1 MQFAL
6 ARVTN
11 FTVAFFTVAFTTSI
25 RLSTNMHK
33 IALVSEHASPLASP
47 GSIDSGG
54 QNVYV
59 AHVAR
64 QLAQMGYLV
73 DVFTR
78 RDDAH
83 QEQVVQWQPNVRVIH
98 VPAGPA
104 QYIPKEKLISFM
116 DEFGH
121 FMIRFAKRQKIPYDV
136 VHANFFM
143 SGMAAR
149 QVKKALGIPYV
160 MTFHALGRVRRLCQ
174 GQADTFPVS
183 RLAIEENLMHDANR
197 IIAECP
203 QDRQDM
209 EQLYGAASERIE
221 IVPCGFD
228 PEELWPVT
236 AIARQHLGLDPH
248 EFIVLQLGRMVPRKG
263 IDTAIQS
270 IALLRERFGIRARLL
285 VVGGNAERIDISNT
299 PELARLMAL
308 TKALDIEKQVV
319 FTGQKS
325 RSQLRYYY
333 SAANAFVTT
342 PWYEP
347 FGITPVEAM
356 ACGTPVIGAAV
367 GGIKSTVVDGQTG
380 YLVPPKDPEA
390 VARRLASLHNRPAQ
404 ARRLGEQGMHRA
416 YQLYTWSNVAAQIAA
431 VYEAALD
438 VTHSELSQS
447 YLPANRNEYRPNF
460 SELEWTN

>member
-1 MQFAL
+1 MM
-6 ARVTN
+6 R
-11 FTVAFFTVAFTTSI
+11 
-25 RLSTNMHK
+25 K

-59 AHVAR
+59 AHVAK
-64 QLAQMGYLV
+64 QLAQSGYLV

-78 RDDAH
+78 RDDSL
-83 QEQVVQWQPNVRVIH
+83 QDQVVQWQPNIRVIH

-104 QYIPKEKLISFM
+104 QYIPKEQLLSYM
-116 DEFGH
+116 DDFGR
-121 FMIRFAKRQKIPYDV
+121 FMIRFAKREKIPYDM

-143 SGMAAR
+143 SAMAAR
-149 QVKKALGIPYV
+149 QVKQVLGIPYV
-160 MTFHALGRVRRLCQ
+160 VTFHALGRVRRLCQ
-174 GQADTFPVS
+174 GQADTFPVA
-183 RLAIEENLMHDANR
+183 RLTIEEDLMRDADR

-203 QDRQDM
+203 QDRRDM

-228 PEELWPVT
+228 PEELWPVP
-236 AIARQHLGLDPH
+236 AIARQQLGLDPH

-263 IDTAIQS
+263 IDTAIES
-270 IALLRERFGIRARLL
+270 IGVLRERFGIRARLL
-285 VVGGNAERIDISNT
+285 VVGGNAEHIDIANT
-299 PELARLMAL
+299 PELGRLAALARTLGL
-308 TKALDIEKQVV
+308 ERQVV

-367 GGIKSTVVDGQTG
+367 GGIKSTVVDGKTG
-380 YLVPPKDPEA
+380 YLVPPKDPDA
-390 VARRLASLHNRPAQ
+390 VARRLASLHNQPRQ
-404 ARRLGEQGMHRA
+404 AKRLGEQGMRRA
-416 YQLYTWSNVAAQIAA
+416 YQLYTWRNVAAQIAA
-431 VYEAALD
+431 IYEAALD
-438 VTHSELSQS
+438 SAPSEFLQPC
-447 YLPANRNEYRPNF
+447 LPVNSLNNRPNF
-460 SELEWTN
+460 SELEWTT

>member
-1 MQFAL
+1 M
-6 ARVTN
+6 R
-11 FTVAFFTVAFTTSI
+11 
-25 RLSTNMHK
+25 K
-33 IALVSEHASPLASP
+33 IALISEHASPLASP

-59 AHVAR
+59 AHVAK
-64 QLAQMGYLV
+64 QLVQLGYLV

-78 RDDAH
+78 RDDSL
-83 QEQVVQWQPNVRVIH
+83 QEQVVQWQPNIRVIH
-98 VPAGPA
+98 VPAGPP
-104 QYIPKEKLISFM
+104 QYIPKEQLLSYM
-116 DEFGH
+116 DEFGR
-121 FMIRFAKRQKIPYDV
+121 FMIRFAAHQKIPYDI

-143 SGMAAR
+143 SGMAAQR
-149 QVKKALGIPYV
+149 VKKVLGIPYV

-174 GQADTFPVS
+174 GQADTFPVA
-183 RLAIEENLMHDANR
+183 RLTIEENLMLDADR

-203 QDRQDM
+203 QDRRDM
-209 EQLYGAASERIE
+209 EQLYGADSERID

-228 PEELWPVT
+228 PEELWPVP
-236 AIARQHLGLDPH
+236 AIARQQLGLDPH

-263 IDTAIQS
+263 IDTAIES

-285 VVGGNAERIDISNT
+285 VVGGNAEQINIENT
-299 PELARLMAL
+299 PELGRLTEL
-308 TKALDIEKQVV
+308 TKALDIERQVV
-319 FTGQKS
+319 FTGQKP

-367 GGIKSTVVDGQTG
+367 GGIKSTVVDGGTG

-390 VARRLASLHNRPAQ
+390 VARRLAALHNQPLQ
-404 ARRLGEQGMHRA
+404 ARRLGEQGMRRA
-416 YQLYTWSNVAAQIAA
+416 YQHYTWRNVAAQIAA

-438 VTHSELSQS
+438 VTHSEIMQS
-447 YLPANRNEYRPNF
+447 YLPVNRPNF
-460 SELEWTN
+460 SELEWTT

>member
-1 MQFAL
+1 M
-6 ARVTN
+6 R
-11 FTVAFFTVAFTTSI
+11 
-25 RLSTNMHK
+25 K

-59 AHVAR
+59 AHVAK
-64 QLAQMGYLV
+64 QLAQLGYLV

-78 RDDAH
+78 RDDSR
-83 QEQVVQWQPNVRVIH
+83 QKQVVQWHPNIRVVH
-98 VPAGPA
+98 VPVGPA
-104 QYIPKEKLISFM
+104 EYIPKEQLLSYMEDFGRFM
-116 DEFGH
+116 V
-121 FMIRFAKRQKIPYDV
+121 RFARRQRIPYDI

-143 SGMAAR
+143 SGLAAQ
-149 QVKKALGIPYV
+149 QVKQALGIPFV
-160 MTFHALGRVRRLCQ
+160 ITFHALGRVRRLCQ

-183 RLAIEENLMHDANR
+183 RLAIEQNLMRDADR

-203 QDRQDM
+203 QDRRDM
-209 EQLYGAASERIE
+209 EQLYGAARERID

-228 PEELWPVT
+228 PEELWLVST
-236 AIARQHLGLDPH
+236 IARQQLGLDPH

-263 IDTAIQS
+263 IDTVIQS
-270 IALLRERFGIRARLL
+270 IALLRQRFGIRARLL
-285 VVGGNAERIDISNT
+285 VVGGNAEQIDISNT
-299 PELARLMAL
+299 PELARLLAL
-308 TKALDIEKQVV
+308 TRELDIERQVV

-367 GGIKSTVVDGQTG
+367 GGIKSTVVDGATG

-390 VARRLASLHNRPAQ
+390 VARRLASLHNQPEL
-404 ARRLGEQGMHRA
+404 ARRMGQQGMRRA

-431 VYEAALD
+431 VYEAALE
-438 VTHSELSQS
+438 VSHSNLSQS
-447 YLPANRNEYRPNF
+447 YLSVGRSDNRPNF
-460 SELEWTN
+460 SELEWTT